1 MEQDVRDLDEVIFG
15 ILSEKDI
22 RDISVCQI
30 DNPKLGDKNGGYGTV
45 YDPRMGPIEN
55 NKNCETCNMDIWKCS
70 GHYGFIEMNEPIIHP
85 LFYKRVVDFLRCVCI
100 KCNNLLI
107 TEDQINLNGLI
118 KIKSTKRFDKILEKI
133 EKIDMCPVC
142 SHPQPDIKYTSTDN
156 NISMVYKQKD
166 KGKISIVIPVDDIK
180 KTFENLTDENVKLLG
195 FNPELVHP
203 KSLIMSVF
211 PVIPYCCRP
220 FVLADGQTCDDD
232 LTIQIVEIIKAN
244 NHLKFEEGE
253 APLNDVKRQK
263 YIQTLKFRIS
273 TFYNNSQNRAKHTTN
288 GRPIKGLKER
298 ITGKEGLIRNNIMG
312 KRCWIKGTK
321 ILLWNGNIKNVEDIK
336 IGDILIG
343 DDGEKREVLNLCSG
357 EDNMYKIYQNN
368 GDDYIVNSEHILS
381 LKFTNTQNIK
391 WNDKEGWCINWFDKD
406 LLRLETKKIKPSKF
420 KTKEEALKEMELFKD
435 TLNKDDTIDIPIR
448 NYLKLS
454 DKNKKLL
461 FGYKLNKAVKWSSK
475 IVEIDPY
482 ILGMWLGDGSSRGD
496 SFTSND
502 IELVD
507 YWKKWASSNNLTI
520 QKHDNI
526 HYGIT
531 YKGKGIKNIFLE
543 TLKKYDL
550 INNKHI
556 PDDFIY
562 NDEKT
567 RLSLLAGLIDTDGS
581 VEQDGVTIRITQSYE
596 HSKIIDKASFIASSL
611 GFQTSLYQK
620 KTTWFH
626 KNIKKNGIALILTI
640 SGHGIENIPTILPR
654 KKCRPPKNRI
664 LTISNIKVEPYGI
677 DKFYGFEINNN
688 RRFLLKD
695 FTVGHNCE
703 FTGRTVIGPEPTLK
717 MGQLGIPKEIAEN
730 LTLPV
735 QVTNFNYEY
744 LTNLVNNGKVNIVK
758 TKGGEKINIHHH
770 IFNRGTRLNHGDII
784 IRKDEDTGKEI
795 EMVINN
801 GKEMLKPGDKL
812 KRNDEFIKNIKYP
825 EKRKYHLNIG
835 DICERQLQNGDIV
848 LLNRQPTLHVGS
860 MMAQEIVIH
869 DGKTFRFNL
878 SIAKSF
884 NADYDGDEM
893 NIHIPQSLE
902 AQAEMRL
909 ISASKNFII
918 SAQSSKP
925 NMCIVQDSLLG
936 AYRMTKGIQL
946 LRKDQ
951 FYDISMKTGLSLK
964 DVQNKIQTIRK
975 VFKEK
980 GKKAQCFHGKGLIS
994 LAFPNDLNYEK
1005 KNNTN
1010 PDEPIVKIY
1019 KGVLYEGTLDKSTLG
1034 AVSNS
1039 LIQIIHKEYGP
1050 DITATF
1056 IDSVQFI
1063 TNNWLLID
1071 GFSIGIGDC
1080 LVQDP
1085 KKSEEISDVIKKCLI
1100 EAETIKNT
1108 TSHPG
1113 IREVRI
1119 TAALSKAKDI
1129 GLKIAKDALDQN
1141 NNFLSTV
1148 KSGSKGDY
1156 FNVAQITGLLGQQ
1169 NLLGQRVNPVLN
1181 NGKRTLPHY
1190 PFENLSIE
1198 MEYESRGFIDSS
1210 FIVGLN
1216 PKQFYMH
1223 AMSGREGCCDK
1234 LCHKQV
1240 VASRFFVIPTWING
1254 VRQNLL
1260 ILY

>member
-1 MEQDVRDLDEVIFG
+1 MEQDTRDLDEVIFG

-55 NKNCETCNMDIWKCS
+55 NKLCETCNMDIWKCS
-70 GHYGFIEMNEPIIHP
+70 GHYSFIELNEYIIHP

-107 TEDQINLNGLI
+107 TEDQINLNGLM

-180 KTFENLTDENVKLLG
+180 KTFENLTEENVKLLG
-195 FNPELVHP
+195 FNPSLVHP

-211 PVIPYCCRP
+211 PVIPYCFLKDTIVLTNNGYKNIQDITFQDKLYSHTGKFQKINEIFIREHSNGKIINIDLVYHPNTIKCTPEHPFYVKEINIENSFANIDGKRKRIKNKIISDAKWIEAENLKENHFIGMKRNTNNIIPEFLIEKSVNHKHAYNIKKTLNDLDEWYLLGIFLLKGYLCESHIGRFIITIDNNNIEHITELLNNLNITFRICEDTEYNINTTNIECHNYILYHILKDFGKSDNKKVPFWIQDAPNDYIEKFLEGFNLLNGYSHKRNKIQYHTIHKDIAFSLQLLFLKLGKIASISYQKLNNTVVLEDRNIISKNRSYLIEVVKDRKYDLNIYYDDGDYLWYKISKLEEELIDSVKVYNFEVNEDNSYCVENILSHNCCRP

-244 NHLKFEEGE
+244 NHLKIEEGE

-321 ILLWNGNIKNVEDIK
+321 ILLWNGNIKNVEEIK

-343 DDGEKREVLNLCSG
+343 DDGTQREVLNLCSG
-357 EDNMYKIYQNN
+357 EDEMYKIYQNN

-381 LKFTNTQNIK
+381 LKFTNTRNIK
-391 WNDKEGWCINWFDKD
+391 WNDKQGWFIQWFDTN
-406 LLRLETKKIKPSKF
+406 LLRLKTKKIKPSKY
-420 KTKEEALKEMELFKD
+420 KTKEASFKEMELFKG
-435 TLNKDDTIDIPIR
+435 TLNNDDTIDVSIK

-461 FGYKLNKAVKWSSK
+461 FGYKLNKPVNWCYKD
-475 IVEIDPY
+475 IEIDPY
-482 ILGMWLGDGSSRGD
+482 ILGMWLGDGSSSGD
-496 SFTSND
+496 SFASND
-502 IELVD
+502 IELVN
-507 YWKKWASSNNLTI
+507 YWKDWASNNNLVI
-520 QKHDNI
+520 SQNDKF
-526 HYGIT
+526 HYGMT
-531 YKGKGIKNIFLE
+531 YKGKENIFLE

-596 HSKIIDKASFIASSL
+596 HSEILNKTQFIASSL
-611 GFQTSLYQK
+611 GFQTSLYEK

-688 RRFLLKD
+688 KRFLLGD

-744 LTNLVNNGKVNIVK
+744 LTNLVNDGKVNIVK

-784 IRKDEDTGKEI
+784 IRKDEKTSEEI

-801 GKEMLKPGDKL
+801 GKEMLKPGDRL

-848 LLNRQPTLHVGS
+848 LLNRQPKFFG
-860 MMAQEIVIH
+860 QVISKVLLVWYNRQH
-869 DGKTFRFNL
+869 NQIAGK
-878 SIAKSF
+878 S
-884 NADYDGDEM
+884 
-893 NIHIPQSLE
+893 
-902 AQAEMRL
+902 
-909 ISASKNFII
+909 
-918 SAQSSKP
+918 
-925 NMCIVQDSLLG
+925 C
-936 AYRMTKGIQL
+936 
-946 LRKDQ
+946 
-951 FYDISMKTGLSLK
+951 
-964 DVQNKIQTIRK
+964 
-975 VFKEK
+975 
-980 GKKAQCFHGKGLIS
+980 
-994 LAFPNDLNYEK
+994 
-1005 KNNTN
+1005 
-1010 PDEPIVKIY
+1010 
-1019 KGVLYEGTLDKSTLG
+1019 
-1034 AVSNS
+1034 
-1039 LIQIIHKEYGP
+1039 
-1050 DITATF
+1050 
-1056 IDSVQFI
+1056 
-1063 TNNWLLID
+1063 
-1071 GFSIGIGDC
+1071 
-1080 LVQDP
+1080 
-1085 KKSEEISDVIKKCLI
+1085 
-1100 EAETIKNT
+1100 
-1108 TSHPG
+1108 
-1113 IREVRI
+1113 
-1119 TAALSKAKDI
+1119 
-1129 GLKIAKDALDQN
+1129 
-1141 NNFLSTV
+1141 
-1148 KSGSKGDY
+1148 
-1156 FNVAQITGLLGQQ
+1156 
-1169 NLLGQRVNPVLN
+1169 
-1181 NGKRTLPHY
+1181 
-1190 PFENLSIE
+1190 
-1198 MEYESRGFIDSS
+1198 
-1210 FIVGLN
+1210 
-1216 PKQFYMH
+1216 
-1223 AMSGREGCCDK
+1223 
-1234 LCHKQV
+1234 
-1240 VASRFFVIPTWING
+1240 
-1254 VRQNLL
+1254 
-1260 ILY
+1260 